1 MIRNLVR
8 SKCYILMGAAILLTG
23 LFAAGCATSSLEN
36 NGKMTNQTTSKH
48 VKGYQMSNSQAI
60 TPVMPL
66 RALR

>member
-8 SKCYILMGAAILLTG
+8 SKYYLLMGAAILFTG

-36 NGKMTNQTTSKH
+36 NGKMANQTTSKH
-48 VKGYQMSNSQAI
+48 VKGYQMGSSQSI
-60 TPVMPL
+60 RPVMPL